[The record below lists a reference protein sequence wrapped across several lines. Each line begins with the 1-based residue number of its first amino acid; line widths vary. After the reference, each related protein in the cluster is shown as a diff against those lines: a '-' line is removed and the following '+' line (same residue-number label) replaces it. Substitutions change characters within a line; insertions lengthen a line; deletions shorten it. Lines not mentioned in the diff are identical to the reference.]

1 MPRPT
6 RGKGSKSD
14 QVKQEE
20 HLQRKNDQWIFIV
33 NDEVLNGSCSKDGNN
48 PSLCKLRHP
57 RLNSG
62 VMYLVSDKGTNVFE
76 LNAFKE
82 KFRSWFIGETVQRDG
97 DIYFTTPVDPL
108 FLVLPYLINA
118 GENNRYMAIDQIVL
132 DEEFPECH
140 KLSTCFGKGQL
151 ELITDWKEIDD
162 EMKVYRYNK
171 EKCMAW
177 LKSKTEAVADAL
189 EKKNVQVST
198 KGSHSAI
205 FIRSKDTDNSR
216 ESYLEFAH
224 GVVSDYL
231 ALAVEKELK
240 TFLGLPEV
248 NESASTPEN
257 EPPSKKVKLSTD
269 VKPLEDYSIKLD
281 TKKDKS
287 KTGKQSAA
295 QKQLSKVD
303 KSGMKSMMSFF
314 SPKS

>member
-6 RGKGSKSD
+6 REKSSKSD
-14 QVKQEE
+14 QMKPKENSQRE
-20 HLQRKNDQWIFIV
+20 HDQWIFIA
-33 NDEVLNGSCSKDGNN
+33 NNEVLNGGSIEGSG

-62 VMYLVSDKGTNVFE
+62 VMYLVSADCSNIFE

-82 KFRSWFIGETVQRDG
+82 KYRSWFIGETVQSDG
-97 DIYFTTPVDPL
+97 AIYFTTPVDPL

-132 DEEFPECH
+132 DEDFPECH
-140 KLSTCFGKGQL
+140 KLSTYRSNGQL
-151 ELITDWKEIDD
+151 ELITDWKAIDD
-162 EMKVYRYNK
+162 EIKVYRYNK
-171 EKCMAW
+171 EKCLTW

-189 EKKNVQVST
+189 EKKNVQVNT

-205 FIRSKDTDNSR
+205 FIRSKDTETTR
-216 ESYLEFAH
+216 ECYMEFAH

-231 ALAVEKELK
+231 PVAVEAELK
-240 TFLGLPEV
+240 TFLGLPDV
-248 NESASTPEN
+248 KESVSTPEN
-257 EPPSKKVKLSTD
+257 EPPSKKAKLTTD
-269 VKPLEDYSIKLD
+269 VKPLEDYSLKLD
-281 TKKDKS
+281 PKKS
-287 KTGKQSAA
+287 KSKNGKQSAA
-295 QKQLSKVD
+295 QRQLSKVD